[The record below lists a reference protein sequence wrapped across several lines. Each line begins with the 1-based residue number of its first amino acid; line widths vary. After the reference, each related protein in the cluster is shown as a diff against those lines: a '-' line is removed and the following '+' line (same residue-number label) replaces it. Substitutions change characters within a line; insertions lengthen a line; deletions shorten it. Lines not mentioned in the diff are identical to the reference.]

1 MEKRPK
7 EFNYITSERWWTT
20 ELIATFVF
28 GLVLATMLWLG
39 LWFFHLKPIQAA
51 ELQAEKMA
59 LESCLGENISCN
71 RAKDVFEAEN
81 QEINQR
87 LDEARVGWGRCIR
100 SKSTPED

>member
-7 EFNYITSERWWTT
+7 DFRYITSAGWWTR
-20 ELIATFVF
+20 ELLMMFVV

-39 LWFFHLKPIQAA
+39 LWFFHVKPIQAA

-59 LESCLGENISCN
+59 VESCLVENSLCDRMKDKLETENKEIS
-71 RAKDVFEAEN
+71 R
-81 QEINQR
+81 Q
-87 LDEARVGWGRCIR
+87 LDEAHLGWGRCIR